1 MSLFS
6 QLFGITFGVMFIG
19 LIFFVIFGQV
29 TVRRL
34 RKNPKTKTALGTEF
48 ASGWDIFNVAQAL
61 SLPKSWAKKLSNS
74 PLSALY
80 ADVDVLYENTSKL
93 DRLLAFI
100 LYWVLMFSV
109 GTSLLLIVCDGLGIF
124 D

>member
-1 MSLFS
+1 M
-6 QLFGITFGVMFIG
+6 
-19 LIFFVIFGQV
+19 
-29 TVRRL
+29 RRL
-34 RKNPKTKTALGTEF
+34 RKNHITKTALGTEF
-48 ASGWDIFNVAQAL
+48 ASGWDILNVAQAL

-100 LYWVLMFSV
+100 LYWILM
-109 GTSLLLIVCDGLGIF
+109 GQWRPR
-124 D
+124 